1 MLFPWK
7 PFLESLCIPMRFLH
21 RSEFR
26 EFYPRLTLSLP
37 VILVESN
44 GMTAVLLSADEIQA
58 AGDLDGLVTATRR
71 KLESS
76 FEGLARDS
84 A

>member
-1 MLFPWK
+1 MAAEGISESRRPIAVFTAELMDGSISERPILFRVDVRG
-7 PFLESLCIPMRFLH
+7 L
-21 RSEFR
+21 
-26 EFYPRLTLSLP
+26 LP
-37 VILVESN
+37 
-44 GMTAVLLSADEIQA
+44 GLLQA
-58 AGDLDGLVTATRR
+58 AFAGDLDGLVTATCR